1 MSTPPDAG
9 RVDADCLQ
17 AFADAWNAH
26 DLDLLMSFMADE
38 CVFELSVGPDRWGAR
53 YEGREQVRA
62 GYAYVLETFPDGRWN
77 DATHF
82 IAGDRG
88 VSEWVFTATAPDGS
102 AIEVNGCDLFTFRD
116 GKIAV
121 KNSFRK
127 VRTAS

>member
-1 MSTPPDAG
+1 MTALPDWG
-9 RVDADCLQ
+9 QVDAAFLQ

-53 YEGREQVRA
+53 YEGWDEVRA

-82 IAGDRG
+82 VAGDRG
-88 VSEWVFTATAPDGS
+88 VSEWLFTATAPDGS

-127 VRTAS
+127 ARTAS

>member
-1 MSTPPDAG
+1 
-9 RVDADCLQ
+9 
-17 AFADAWNAH
+17 
-26 DLDLLMSFMADE
+26 MSFMADE

-62 GYAYVLETFPDGRWN
+62 GYAHVLATFPDGRWN

-82 IAGDRG
+82 IAGERG
-88 VSEWVFTATAPDGS
+88 VSEWVFTATAADGS